1 MRLNTKWM
9 GGVIALLSI
18 MGGQAQANQLKA
30 SILRAN
36 CHDFT
41 VEFKISVVQN
51 YVGTVGYT
59 LYTSP
64 LQPGTP
70 LSRSLAVAGS
80 TTSASERTFT
90 ETVNWPVPLTGVVSI
105 TGTAALDPA
114 STVYYGTVFN
124 ETFPGSKTGVPLV
137 VDCPLPPPVPAIKV
151 EHEISIDGGLTYQ
164 DADTIGDAPSVIAP
178 HGAMYRLVLTNTGE
192 ENLKQVQIT
201 DAAMGI
207 VNVTV
212 GDIPKA
218 GQLIVTAAEIP
229 ELSQNPRCNAA
240 GTFVNDGIAT
250 AVGEISGNAVTGTD
264 PTHLVCENAPPP
276 PPVPRITLEHEISV
290 DGGTTFVDA
299 DTLAEAPVE
308 TAPHAAEYRLIVRNV
323 GEETLTEVLVSDSV
337 LGVNNISIAD
347 LAVGEEVIV
356 NKVNIPALDQPAR
369 CTTAATFENKGV
381 VFAKGLISTVQ
392 VFAKDHTFFVC
403 NDLPPPPPVPKIS
416 LEHEISINGGVS
428 YLDADTLLSAPIQVA
443 PHDAQYRL
451 IVKNLGEEVLK
462 NVVISDASMG
472 VVNLPIADL
481 PLGGEIIIT
490 AEQVA
495 NLAASPRCSVAGTFI
510 NTGEVAAVGV
520 ISGQPVAA
528 NDPTHLVCEQV
539 IVPPPIGQQGC
550 TPGYWK
556 QPQHLDSWT
565 GYEATADYATTFG
578 VSSSFTKTLLEA
590 LGQGGGNQIA
600 LGRHAVA
607 ALLNAA
613 SYGVAYPVTADQII
627 ALVQSAYATGQFEA
641 AKNKLAA
648 YNELGCP
655 LN

>member
-1 MRLNTKWM
+1 MRLDRKWM
-9 GGVIALLSI
+9 TGAFALLSI
-18 MGGQAQANQLKA
+18 VGGQAQANQLTA

-41 VEFKISVVQN
+41 VEFKTSLLKN
-51 YVGTVGYT
+51 YIGTIGYT
-59 LYTSP
+59 LDTSP
-64 LQPGTP
+64 IQPGTP
-70 LSRSLAVAGS
+70 LSRSLAATGS
-80 TTSASERTFT
+80 TTGAGDRTFT

-124 ETFPGSKTGVPLV
+124 ETAPGSKKGIPVIV
-137 VDCPLPPPVPAIKV
+137 NCPLPPPVPAIKV

-178 HGAMYRLVLTNTGE
+178 FGAMYRLVLTNTGE
-192 ENLKQVQIT
+192 EILTNVRIT
-201 DAAMGI
+201 DAAMGV
-207 VNVTV
+207 VNISV
-212 GDIPKA
+212 GDIA
-218 GQLIVTAAEIP
+218 QSGQIIVTAAEVP

-250 AVGEISGNAVTGTD
+250 AVGKVSGNTVTGTD
-264 PTHLVCENAPPP
+264 PTHLVCENVPPP

-290 DGGTTFVDA
+290 DGGNTFVDA
-299 DTLAEAPVE
+299 DTLASAPVE
-308 TAPHAAEYRLIVRNV
+308 AAPHAAEYRLIVRNV
-323 GEETLTEVLVSDSV
+323 GEETLTQVLVSDAV
-337 LGVNNISIAD
+337 LGVVNVSIAD
-347 LAVGEEVIV
+347 LVVGEEVII
-356 NKVNIPALDQPAR
+356 NKINIPALDQPAR
-369 CTTAATFENKGV
+369 CTAATTLENKGV
-381 VFAKGLISTVQ
+381 VFAKGLISSVQ

-416 LEHEISINGGVS
+416 LEHEISIDGGVS
-428 YLDADTLLSAPIQVA
+428 YLDADTLASAPVQVA
-443 PHDAQYRL
+443 PHNAQYRL
-451 IVKNLGEEVLK
+451 IVKNLGEEALTQ
-462 NVVISDASMG
+462 VVISDASMG
-472 VVNLPIADL
+472 VVNLPVADL
-481 PLGGEIIIT
+481 PLGGELIIT
-490 AEQVA
+490 AAEA
-495 NLAASPRCSVAGTFI
+495 ADLAASPRCSVAGTFI
-510 NTGEVAAVGV
+510 NTGEVLAVGV
-520 ISGQPVAA
+520 ISGQSVTA

-539 IVPPPIGQQGC
+539 IIPPPIGQQGC

-565 GYEATADYATTFG
+565 SYETTANYATVFG

-590 LGQGGGNQIA
+590 LGQGGGNQVA

-613 SYGVAYPVTADQII
+613 SYNVAYPVTADQII

-641 AKNKLAA
+641 AKNQLAA